1 MLIEYTLRRNM
12 IQARHIKYGT
22 ISGLLLVCA
31 IMLSTTGDS
40 LYAQITSIPEK
51 SGGSSSDIDSSGN
64 NDDSS
69 DSSSGSGYDDDDD
82 NGSSGSSDSSDTA
95 DSSDGGHKTTTEQTN
110 DMTMS
115 EVETNPL
122 SDTIIKNVTDELTA
136 VGITDLGF

>member
-1 MLIEYTLRRNM
+1 
-12 IQARHIKYGT
+12 
-22 ISGLLLVCA
+22 
-31 IMLSTTGDS
+31 MLSTTEDS
-40 LYAQITSIPEK
+40 LYAQIISIPEK
-51 SGGSSSDIDSSGN
+51 SGGSSSDTDSSGN

-82 NGSSGSSDSSDTA
+82 NGSSGSSDLSDTA

-115 EVETNPL
+115 ELETNPL

>member
-1 MLIEYTLRRNM
+1 
-12 IQARHIKYGT
+12 
-22 ISGLLLVCA
+22 
-31 IMLSTTGDS
+31 MLSTTEDS

-51 SGGSSSDIDSSGN
+51 SGGSSSDTDGSGN

-69 DSSSGSGYDDDDD
+69 GSSSGSGSDDDD
-82 NGSSGSSDSSDTA
+82 NGSFGSSDSQDTL
-95 DSSDGGHKTTTEQTN
+95 DSSDDGHETAREQTN

>member
-1 MLIEYTLRRNM
+1 M

-31 IMLSTTGDS
+31 IMLSTTEDS

-51 SGGSSSDIDSSGN
+51 SGGSSSDTDSSGN

-69 DSSSGSGYDDDDD
+69 DSSSGSGYDDDDN

-110 DMTMS
+110 DMIMS
-115 EVETNPL
+115 ELETNPL

>member
-1 MLIEYTLRRNM
+1 M
-12 IQARHIKYGT
+12 IQAHHIKYGT
-22 ISGLLLVCA
+22 ISGLLLLSA
-31 IMLSTTGDS
+31 LMLSTTEDS
-40 LYAQITSIPEK
+40 LYAQITSIPEE
-51 SGGSSSDIDSSGN
+51 SGGGSSDTDGSGN

-69 DSSSGSGYDDDDD
+69 DSSSG
-82 NGSSGSSDSSDTA
+82 DSSDTV
-95 DSSDGGHKTTTEQTN
+95 DSSDGGSETTDEQTN